1 LGFESEP
8 AFNCAPLSLESPLTA
23 SGETKFS
30 NMRDMPIIPM
40 PLSQVALEGEFA
52 LTAHTVIVAGE
63 AALEIAERLATLLRP
78 ATGFALPVVQN
89 SVDAPTV
96 RLELD
101 AGLEGLGAEGYELE
115 VLPAGVT
122 LRASNPAGLFYA
134 AQSLRQLLPTA
145 IFSSAVVPS
154 DWKIAATRVSDRPRF
169 SWRGVHLDCARHFM
183 PLGFV
188 YKLLDLMAL
197 HKLNTFHWH
206 LTEDQGWR
214 LEIKRY
220 PKLTSVGAWRSGT
233 RVGHERDPSGSFDGV
248 PHGGFYTQD
257 EARAVVRYAQER
269 FITVVPEIEMPGHA
283 QAAIAAYP
291 ELGNTGAQLEVGQLW
306 GVIEHV
312 FNAEETTIEFLQA
325 VLEEVLEIFPG
336 DYIHVGGDECPKT
349 EWRGSAAAQ
358 ARMRA
363 LGLKDED
370 ELQSYIIRRMDAFL
384 HARGRKLVGWDE
396 ILEGGLTENA
406 TVMSWRGEEGGIL
419 AARDGHDVVMVPQS
433 HVYFDHYQ
441 SQDTG
446 NEPLAIGG
454 FTPLEKVYGYE
465 PIPAELGAD
474 GAKHVLGSQAQM
486 WTEYVPDSDHAE
498 YMLFPRLCAL
508 AEVVWTQAER
518 KNLPDFMGRLKTHL
532 ERLRLLGVNFRPL
545 LDPSAPSL
553 EAPV

>member
-1 LGFESEP
+1 MGL
-8 AFNCAPLSLESPLTA
+8 
-23 SGETKFS
+23 
-30 NMRDMPIIPM
+30 MPIIPM
-40 PLSQVALEGEFA
+40 PLSQTALKGEFG
-52 LTAHTVIVAGE
+52 LTANTVIVAGK
-63 AALEIAERLATLLRP
+63 AALEIAEKLAVMLRP
-78 ATGFALPVVQN
+78 ATGFALPVVQDSGN
-89 SVDAPTV
+89 APTI

-101 AGLEGLGAEGYELE
+101 ASLTGLGTEGYQLE

-122 LRASNPAGLFYA
+122 LRASGSAGLYYA

-145 IFSSAVVPS
+145 IFSSGVAQA
-154 DWKIAATRVSDRPRF
+154 DWKIAATRIADQPRF

-220 PKLTSVGAWRSGT
+220 PKLTEVGAWRSGT
-233 RVGHERDPSGSFDGV
+233 RVLHERDPQGYFDDQ
-248 PHGGFYTQD
+248 PHGGFYTQE
-257 EARAVVRYAQER
+257 EARAVVQYAAER

-291 ELGNTGAQLEVGQLW
+291 ELGNTGAQLKVGQQW

-325 VLEEVLEIFPG
+325 VLSEVLEIFPG
-336 DYIHVGGDECPKT
+336 QYIHVGGDECPKT

-358 ARMRA
+358 ARIRA

-384 HARGRKLVGWDE
+384 TARGRKLVGWDE

-406 TVMSWRGEEGGIL
+406 TVMSWRGEEGGIH

-441 SQDTG
+441 AQNTE

-454 FTPLEKVYGYE
+454 FTSLEKVYGYE
-465 PIPAELGAD
+465 PIPAELSAQ

-508 AEVVWTQAER
+508 AEVVWTEAEQ
-518 KNLPDFMGRLKTHL
+518 KNLPDFMERLETHL

-545 LDPSAPSL
+545 LDPAPSSL
-553 EAPV
+553 EQRA